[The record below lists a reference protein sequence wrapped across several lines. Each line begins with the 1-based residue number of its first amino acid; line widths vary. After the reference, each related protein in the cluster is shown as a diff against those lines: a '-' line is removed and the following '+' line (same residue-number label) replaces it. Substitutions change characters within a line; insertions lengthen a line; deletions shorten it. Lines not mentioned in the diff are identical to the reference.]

1 MRKYSILFRLEQESI
16 QVQSVLSRAKAENN
30 RAKDQL
36 TTVKTRVKAREETL
50 ARGQDEEKVIGTRIN
65 AIKAEAGREKDNRFN
80 DVALYQSEVMEL
92 CGQLRETSISGGNL
106 VAVEK
111 RKEVLVRELKE
122 IEQELACFDQEGRQ
136 DALNLEDWA
145 GLLKKV
151 EIVRKSFEA
160 TKGEMERKA
169 SMMAKE
175 RSDKE
180 IVVSQG
186 I

>member
-1 MRKYSILFRLEQESI
+1 ME
-16 QVQSVLSRAKAENN
+16 
-30 RAKDQL
+30 
-36 TTVKTRVKAREETL
+36 
-50 ARGQDEEKVIGTRIN
+50 
-65 AIKAEAGREKDNRFN
+65 
-80 DVALYQSEVMEL
+80 VAS
-92 CGQLRETSISGGNL
+92 
-106 VAVEK
+106 
-111 RKEVLVRELKE
+111 
-122 IEQELACFDQEGRQ
+122 FDQEGRQ

>member
-1 MRKYSILFRLEQESI
+1 M
-16 QVQSVLSRAKAENN
+16 QSVLSRAKAEKN

-65 AIKAEAGREKDNRFN
+65 AIKAEAGREKDNRFK

-106 VAVEK
+106 AAVEK

-122 IEQELACFDQEGRQ
+122 IEQELASFDQEGRQ

-175 RSDKE
+175 RSEKE
-180 IVVSQG
+180 VVFSQG